1 MPADPMLAE
10 PVTKRPLLSRLSFG
24 HLIMV
29 LAGLLA
35 FLLVLAVLRER
46 GDTIRIA
53 VAAVDIQGGTT
64 LDASELRYAE
74 VSDRD
79 AALLQAFLS
88 EATIERAVA
97 EGWIATRTIR
107 AGIPLTTTDFRSE
120 AVGQGL
126 RVMSI
131 PIAPEHAVNGALV
144 AGDRVD
150 VIAVRRG
157 VAEYVVTDV
166 EVISVSA
173 ATTSVG
179 NRGFSL
185 TIAVDEQTSLEVA
198 SAMNSGSLEVVRATG
213 AAPADPDLVF
223 DPAAVPNGTSGRG

>member
-1 MPADPMLAE
+1 MMVE
-10 PVTKRPLLSRLSFG
+10 PVRKRPLLSRLNLG

-46 GDTIRIA
+46 GDTFQIA
-53 VAAVDIQGGTT
+53 VAAVDIEGGTT
-64 LDASELRYAE
+64 LDASDIRYAD
-74 VSDRD
+74 VSDTD
-79 AALLQAFLS
+79 EVLLLAFLGPDRVD
-88 EATIERAVA
+88 RAIS

-120 AVGQGL
+120 AVGSGL

-131 PIAPEHAVNGALV
+131 PISPEHAVNGALV

-150 VIAVRRG
+150 LISVRRG
-157 VAEYVVTDV
+157 VASYVVTDV

-173 ATTSVG
+173 ATSSVG
-179 NRGFSL
+179 SRGFSL
-185 TIAVDEQTSLEVA
+185 TIAVDEGSSLEVA
-198 SAMNSGSLEVVRATG
+198 SALNGGSLEVVRATG
-213 AAPADPDLVF
+213 ADPADPEMMF
-223 DPAAVPNGTSGRG
+223 DPAVVPPAPPAGEG